1 MFEHIENMRSKPEHV
16 RRRYAFV
23 VSFSVSLVIF
33 LGWMAS
39 YGIKSSPILT
49 NKGDEGEKV
58 QAPVSSLTASVVGA
72 YDDVKNIIFG
82 SNKVEYSS
90 QVEVTGGKR

>member
-1 MFEHIENMRSKPEHV
+1 MLEHIENMRSKPEHV
-16 RRRYAFV
+16 RRKFAFV

-39 YGIKSSPILT
+39 YGIKSSPVLT
-49 NKGDEGEKV
+49 DKGDGETKV
-58 QAPVSSLTASVVGA
+58 QPPVSSLTASVVGA
-72 YDDVKNIIFG
+72 YDDVKNMVFG